1 MPKELFILELW
12 LRYAEKASEIRV
24 KRYEETGMVKL
35 KARLGKYLYTIRLPT
50 DMADKAIEELKG
62 KGKGIVDV

>member
-1 MPKELFILELW
+1 MPRELFILDLW

-24 KRYEETGMVKL
+24 KRYEERDIVKL

-50 DMADKAIEELKG
+50 DMANQAIEELKS
-62 KGKGIVDV
+62 KGKGIVEV